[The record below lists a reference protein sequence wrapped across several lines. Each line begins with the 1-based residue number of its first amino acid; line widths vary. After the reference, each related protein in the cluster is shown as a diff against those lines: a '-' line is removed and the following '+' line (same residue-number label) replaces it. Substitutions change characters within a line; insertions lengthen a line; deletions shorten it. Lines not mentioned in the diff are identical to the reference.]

1 MVKFLG
7 ALAFNFTA
15 LFYIITILLEPSV
28 LVLILLLLLLILR
41 ILNAG
46 HLAERD
52 KLADPKLN
60 ICVYSVA
67 GRPPN
72 QPFNPHPSP
81 SSHSVG

>member
-28 LVLILLLLLLILR
+28 LLVFLLILR
-41 ILNAG
+41 ILFNAG

-52 KLADPKLN
+52 KFADPKLN

-67 GRPPN
+67 DRPPTE
-72 QPFNPHPSP
+72 PFNPHPSP
-81 SSHSVG
+81 FSHSVG